1 MQEFD
6 NSSPQTNKL
15 GTGEQEV
22 LATPSDHKRFCLNC
36 NAVLTDIFC
45 PHCGQKDMPKRQTLG
60 ELTFNFISSFSGYE
74 SKFFKTCRYLILKPG
89 FLATEYNAGR
99 RDRYFH
105 PARMYAF
112 MSFVFF
118 LLFFSLPDDETSNND
133 DKATNNS
140 VNIQTTREDLEDIRE
155 DLGEEGLDSIF
166 NAVPDSLLLD
176 SLKNSQYWGQFG
188 GSKKDEGF
196 NLFSPDHKSVASYDS
211 AQLSKPEKDR
221 DGWFKRRLNVR
232 DIQLNQ
238 KYKNKGEEFGKDFGQ
253 SFMDN
258 FSQVLFF
265 LLPFFALLL
274 KLLYIR
280 RDYYYSEHLVLSIYY
295 YNFFYLAASIMML
308 INLVPGIGFIST
320 VIGFWIY
327 VYFLFAMKRMY
338 NQGWKKTIFKFV
350 IFSFIFALLVLIGV
364 SINAV
369 VTLMLI

>member
-1 MQEFD
+1 MQESD
-6 NSSPQTNKL
+6 NSSPLTNKL
-15 GTGEQEV
+15 GTGEQELPV
-22 LATPSDHKRFCLNC
+22 TPIDHKRFCPNC
-36 NAVLTDIFC
+36 NTVLTDIFC
-45 PHCGQKDMPKRQTLG
+45 SHCGQKDMPKRQTLG

-74 SKFFKTCRYLILKPG
+74 SKFLKTCRYLILKPG

-99 RDRYFH
+99 RERYFH

-118 LLFFSLPDDETSNND
+118 LLFFSLPDVET
-133 DKATNNS
+133 NS
-140 VNIQTTREDLEDIRE
+140 STVNIQTTKEDLEDMREDLEE
-155 DLGEEGLDSIF
+155 AGLDSIF
-166 NAVPDSLLLD
+166 NTVPDSLLLD
-176 SLKNSQYWGQFG
+176 SLKNSQYWGRFG
-188 GSKKDEGF
+188 DSQKNGGV
-196 NLFSPDHKSVASYDS
+196 NLSTSEYTSVASYDS
-211 AQLSKPEKDR
+211 AQLAKPEKDR

-232 DIQLNQ
+232 NIQLNQ
-238 KYKNKGEEFGKDFGQ
+238 KYKNKGEEFARDFAR

-258 FSQVLFF
+258 FSQVLFY

-280 RDYYYSEHLVLSIYY
+280 RDFYYSEHLVLSIYY

-327 VYFLFAMKRMY
+327 IYFLFAMKQMY
-338 NQGWKKTIFKFV
+338 QQGWKKTIFKFV

-364 SINAV
+364 SINAMA
-369 VTLMLI
+369 TLMLI